1 MYVCVDHDFTFLMKE
16 NDAQRKQT
24 NLFNLTFVVDVL
36 KENSFFDNS
45 TILKT
50 DEYLKNKNISYILP
64 GWRSFGIYKKNMIR
78 K

>member
-50 DEYLKNKNISYILP
+50 DEYLKK
-64 GWRSFGIYKKNMIR
+64 
-78 K
+78 